1 MAADAWNGL
10 ENIDAKHLA
19 HPRVLK
25 ARLEVA
31 LSQWEM
37 VVELARHLSKV
48 EPNKSLHVF
57 NLAQTMRE
65 LEGHLKDLGRVDD
78 AERMLAVAT
87 EQYPQLDEVAID
99 HPGPEAVW

>member
-1 MAADAWNGL
+1 MGW
-10 ENIDAKHLA
+10 IISTRSIWRILA
-19 HPRVLK
+19 SVK

-31 LSQWEM
+31 LGRWEM

-48 EPNKSLHVF
+48 EPDKSLHVF

-65 LEGHLKDLGRVDD
+65 LDGHETALGRVDD
-78 AERMLAVAT
+78 AERMLAVAI
-87 EQYPQLDEVAID
+87 EQDPQLREVAID